1 MAHLRTD
8 DYRVRLDAFEG
19 PLDLLLYLIRKHEV
33 DIHDIPIADLAE
45 QFVAFAADVDRLDI
59 DQAGE
64 FLLMAATLMEIKSR
78 TIAFRRNPP
87 CPGHDAPAETEED
100 PRQELVRQLLE
111 FKKYRDAARD
121 LEDRLET
128 WRLRFP
134 AAPRQAGPPATD
146 APEPAEDAV
155 EIDPGDV
162 DVLDLVEAFG
172 RIMRTVDL
180 SRVGDHQVTYD
191 DTPIEL
197 HAADLLD
204 RVKREHAAGIPL
216 TLAAVFTGRSRGE
229 MIGLFLA
236 MLDLVRRQA
245 VRVLQDAPGAEILIE
260 PAPDEAASDSRPV
273 EGANLTAT
281 AADAPQAERPR
292 A

>member
-1 MAHLRTD
+1 MGHLQTD

-45 QFVAFAADVDRLDI
+45 QFLAYVSDAHRLDI

-78 TIAFRRNPP
+78 TIAFKQNAGG
-87 CPGHDAPAETEED
+87 PGPDAPAEPEED
-100 PRQELVRQLLE
+100 PRLELVRQLLE
-111 FKKYRDAARD
+111 FKRYRDAARN

-146 APEPAEDAV
+146 APDPGEETV
-155 EIDPGDV
+155 EIDLGDV

-180 SRVGDHQVTYD
+180 SRVGDHQITYD

-204 RVKREHAAGIPL
+204 RVTREHAAGTPL
-216 TLAAVFTGRSRGE
+216 SLAAVFTGRSRGE

-245 VRVLQDAPGAEILIE
+245 VRVLQEAPGAEILIE
-260 PAPDEAASDSRPV
+260 PAPAEAASD
-273 EGANLTAT
+273 
-281 AADAPQAERPR
+281 AAPASPPAEERPS